1 MTMADDDLRRRLELL
16 GSRLDALKALEA
28 QRQARQ
34 ADKPLVQRP
43 PTQWGDPAYR
53 TRASLTPPERAA
65 SLIILI
71 VMALLLEWLWP
82 K

>member
-1 MTMADDDLRRRLELL
+1 MGDDEDLRRRLDLL
-16 GSRLDALKALEA
+16 GSRIDVLKALEV
-28 QRQARQ
+28 QRQAHQ

-43 PTQWGDPAYR
+43 PTQWVDPAYR

-65 SLIILI
+65 GMIILI